1 MLPVKNQYDE
11 IFEIEIDG
19 WCYGLAHCG
28 GEIEPAV
35 VFRLVAE
42 LAPAYRGAV
51 ENHFIFD
58 ILDVATRV
66 SKAAKYLVR
75 EKEIAFA
82 ILSNLPSPATIDED
96 SQFILAQIIDQV
108 EQAYGGAI
116 ERLQKK
122 WSWEKT
128 LQQKPLEKVA

>member
-1 MLPVKNQYDE
+1 MLPVKNRYDE

-19 WCYGLAHCG
+19 WCYGLANYG
-28 GEIEPAV
+28 GEVEPAV
-35 VFRLVAE
+35 VFRVVAE

-51 ENHFIFD
+51 ENNVVFD
-58 ILDVATRV
+58 LLDVATRV
-66 SKAAKYLVR
+66 SKAAKYLVK

-82 ILSNLPSPATIDED
+82 ILSNLPSPGSLDED
-96 SQFILAQIIDQV
+96 GQFILGQIIDQV

-122 WSWEKT
+122 WAWEKT
-128 LQQKPLEKVA
+128 AQKVA